1 MDGITSCKWGVER
14 EVAVYTDGRRKV
26 ACNFRNGQMRKRKN
40 SKGKLVSL
48 ASCDLLFHVAS
59 YLSISYKGQ
68 FLSILPSSCFFLF
81 FFFQKLYL

>member
-40 SKGKLVSL
+40 NKGKLVSL

-59 YLSISYKGQ
+59 YLSIS
-68 FLSILPSSCFFLF
+68 ILPSSCFFLF